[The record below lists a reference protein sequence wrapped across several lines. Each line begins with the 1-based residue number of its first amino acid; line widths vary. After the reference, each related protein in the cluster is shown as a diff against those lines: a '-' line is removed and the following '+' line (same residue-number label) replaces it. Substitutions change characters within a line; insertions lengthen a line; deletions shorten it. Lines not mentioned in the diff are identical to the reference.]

1 MSILLHIDSSPT
13 GEASISRH
21 LTREFVRRWRSVN
34 PQGEVMSRDL
44 TAIDIPVIDEAW
56 ISANLTPRESRTREQ
71 NDSLSLSTE
80 FTSELLYADEY
91 VIGLP
96 MHNWGPSS
104 SFKLWADQIVRFG
117 ETIAITP
124 SGPKGTLDKKRVTF
138 FIAAGRH
145 YGPNS
150 VDAAKNYLEPWLR
163 TFFGQLGVR
172 DMQFFRADGAADI
185 RYGRIDRAAFL
196 APHVEAIHSLF
207 AEALSSNYC

>member
-56 ISANLTPRESRTREQ
+56 ISANLTPRESRTRDRMTVLHSRR
-71 NDSLSLSTE
+71 NSPVNYCMRTNTSLVFRCITWARLPASSCGRTKSWLWGDNCHHAVRSKRDPRQKAGHLLHSSRPALRSEFRGCSEELSG
-80 FTSELLYADEY
+80 A
-91 VIGLP
+91 VAP
-96 MHNWGPSS
+96 N
-104 SFKLWADQIVRFG
+104 
-117 ETIAITP
+117 
-124 SGPKGTLDKKRVTF
+124 F
-138 FIAAGRH
+138 F
-145 YGPNS
+145 
-150 VDAAKNYLEPWLR
+150 WR
-163 TFFGQLGVR
+163 TRRQ
-172 DMQFFRADGAADI
+172 DMQFFRADGAADV